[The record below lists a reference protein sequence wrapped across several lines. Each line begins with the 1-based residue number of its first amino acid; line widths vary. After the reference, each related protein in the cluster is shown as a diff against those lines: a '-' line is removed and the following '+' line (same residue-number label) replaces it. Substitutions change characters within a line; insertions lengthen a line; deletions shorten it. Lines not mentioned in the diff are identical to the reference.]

1 MSIDP
6 THPHRPGLARSAA
19 ACLFLLTALVALP
32 RASRAQS
39 CILTRLDTPVLNAF
53 DSEFNPGEEKW
64 QVSFG
69 WRYGYSFRHF
79 RGSDEQEHRLEEHSQ
94 VVNNVNLLDFSL
106 RYNFSAR
113 TSLTLGIPYLM
124 ATRSGALRDENRVVI
139 RRYQRSSNR
148 GIGDMTLVAH
158 HYLWDPAT
166 HRRANLSLGGGVKLP
181 TGENMQLQNRISLVD
196 GEEVVTTSTADFSV
210 QPGDGSFGF
219 VLDVSGYSVLN
230 QTGSLAFYGS
240 GTYIFEP
247 AATNG
252 VVRETSN
259 PLEAEVSAGDQY
271 VARLGLQY
279 GPSTWK
285 GWSGGLGWR
294 MEGVPVHDVFGS
306 SEGRRRPG
314 YMMSIEPSV
323 SWTRAQHSVTL
334 AVPWAF
340 ERNRQ
345 RSVSDIARGSEGG
358 DAAFPDYIVL
368 LNYAIRF

>member
-1 MSIDP
+1 MSLDP
-6 THPHRPGLARSAA
+6 TLMPRPGGVRAA
-19 ACLFLLTALVALP
+19 GAFLLFVLAALGS
-32 RASRAQS
+32 ASAGRAQS
-39 CILTRLDTPVLNAF
+39 CILTRLDSPVLNAF
-53 DSEFNPGEEKW
+53 DSEFNPGEERW

-79 RGSDEQEHRLEEHSQ
+79 RGSDEQEQRLEEHSQ

-106 RYNFSAR
+106 RYNFNAR

-124 ATRSGALRDENRVVI
+124 ATRSGALRDENREVV

-158 HYLWDPAT
+158 RYLWDPTT
-166 HRRANLSLGGGVKLP
+166 HRHANLSLGGGLKLP
-181 TGENMQLQNRISLVD
+181 TGENMQQENRIELVD
-196 GEEVVTTSTADFSV
+196 GEEVVTTGTADFSV
-210 QPGDGSFGF
+210 QPGDGAFGF
-219 VLDVSGYSVLN
+219 VLDVSGFSVLN
-230 QTGSLAFYGS
+230 QTGSLAVYGS
-240 GTYIFEP
+240 GVYIFEP
-247 AATNG
+247 EATNG
-252 VVRETSN
+252 VIRPDADPRE
-259 PLEAEVSAGDQY
+259 EEVSASDQY

-294 MEGVPVHDVFGS
+294 IEGVPVHDVFGS
-306 SEGRRRPG
+306 STGRRRPG

-323 SWTRAQHSVTL
+323 SWTRRAHSVSL

-345 RSVSDIARGSEGG
+345 RSVSDIFLGDEGG

-368 LNYAIRF
+368 LNYAVRF

>member
-6 THPHRPGLARSAA
+6 THQHRPGLVRVAA
-19 ACLFLLTALVALP
+19 ACLFLLTAFFALP

-39 CILTRLDTPVLNAF
+39 CILTRLDSPVLNAF

-79 RGSDEQEHRLEEHSQ
+79 RGSEEQEERVEEHSQ

-106 RYNFSAR
+106 RYNFNAR
-113 TSLTLGIPYLM
+113 TNLTLGVPYLM
-124 ATRSGALRDENRVVI
+124 ATRSGPLRDDNREVV

-148 GIGDMTLVAH
+148 GIGDITLVAH
-158 HYLWDPAT
+158 RYIWDPVT
-166 HRRANLSLGGGVKLP
+166 HRHSNFSIGGGIKFP
-181 TGENMQLQNRISLVD
+181 TGQNMQPAISIDLVD
-196 GEEVVTTSTADFSV
+196 GEEVVTTETADFSV
-210 QPGDGSFGF
+210 QPGDGAFGF
-219 VLDVSGYSVLN
+219 VLDLSGYTVLN
-230 QTGSLAFYGS
+230 ASGSLAFYGS
-240 GTYIFEP
+240 GVYIFEP
-247 AATNG
+247 AETNG
-252 VVRETSN
+252 VERPGAQ
-259 PLEAEVSAGDQY
+259 PLEEQVSASDQY
-271 VARLGLQY
+271 VARLGFQF
-279 GPSTWK
+279 GPANWN
-285 GWSGGLGWR
+285 GWSAGLGWR
-294 MEGVPVHDVFGS
+294 IEGVPVHDVFGGDA
-306 SEGRRRPG
+306 GRRRPG

-323 SWTRAQHSVTL
+323 GWTKGQHSVNL

-345 RSVSDIARGSEGG
+345 RSVSDIFRDSAGG